1 MACSKNFNQS
11 QTWSIGIKSISSQ
24 HFHSF
29 THSNYTISFSKHDK
43 FNLWDTVSPGTWL
56 NAPQFCSLTCRR
68 TEMWHLTDQLGHGF
82 VLLVRDLCLPIL
94 VLTQPAGT
102 QKFDMSNF
110 SKHFSSWSSP
120 SRTDSL
126 MQACACRLRDMW
138 QMRFLQTLFIAVI
151 SLDFPSI
158 TDSPFLQAHA
168 FWLRDR
174 CDFSKHYSPR
184 SSRLLEMTNMRYATV
199 ISRAFL
205 SITDPPLLQAR
216 AF

>member
-29 THSNYTISFSKHDK
+29 THSNHTISFSKHDK

-82 VLLVRDLCLPIL
+82 VLLVRDLCPL
-94 VLTQPAGT
+94 
-102 QKFDMSNF
+102 F
-110 SKHFSSWSSP
+110 WSSLNLQARRNFTWAISP
-120 SRTDSL
+120 NISHLDHLWAEQILHLL
-126 MQACACRLRDMW
+126 MQARACRLRDMW
-138 QMRFLQTLFIAVI
+138 QMRFHQTLFIAVI

-184 SSRLLEMTNMRYATV
+184 SSRLLFRV
-199 ISRAFL
+199 
-205 SITDPPLLQAR
+205 
-216 AF
+216 